1 MSRILVIESSAR
13 QQGSVSRELTQQFI
27 ANWQAA
33 HPADQVQVR
42 DLAAEPVPHLDAT
55 LLGGWMTPSEQ
66 QNDAEKAALARSN
79 QLTDELL
86 AADVLVLAAPMYNFA
101 IPSTLKAWLDHVL
114 RAGVT
119 FKYTETGPQGLL
131 TGKRAFVLTARGG
144 IYAGSALDHQEPYLR
159 QVLAFI
165 GIHDVQFIHAEGLNM
180 GAEFSEK
187 GLAQAKANLEGL
199 RGQALSV
206 IAQNIDALLVGP
218 TSDLPEAVRLDMAYA
233 ASSQIIDAASPFAM
247 DDLCIAARGLC
258 DLLDAAPRT
267 GGFDWRI
274 STVHAQAMKLLLAL
288 PCEAV
293 EPRQRDERDQCG
305 GEAAQH
311 GG

>member
-27 ANWQAA
+27 ANWQTA
-33 HPADQVQVR
+33 HPADQIQVR

-66 QNDAEKAALARSN
+66 QSDAEKAALARSN

-144 IYAGSALDHQEPYLR
+144 IYAGSGLDHQEPYLR
-159 QVLAFI
+159 QALAFI
-165 GIHDVQFIHAEGLNM
+165 GIHDVQFIHAEGLNL

-187 GLAQAKANLEGL
+187 GLAQAKA
-199 RGQALSV
+199 
-206 IAQNIDALLVGP
+206 
-218 TSDLPEAVRLDMAYA
+218 
-233 ASSQIIDAASPFAM
+233 
-247 DDLCIAARGLC
+247 
-258 DLLDAAPRT
+258 
-267 GGFDWRI
+267 
-274 STVHAQAMKLLLAL
+274 KLA
-288 PCEAV
+288 EVA
-293 EPRQRDERDQCG
+293 
-305 GEAAQH
+305 
-311 GG
+311 

>member
-27 ANWQAA
+27 ASWQAA
-33 HPADQVQVR
+33 HPADQIQVR
-42 DLAAEPVPHLDAT
+42 DLAVEPVPHLDAT

-66 QNDAEKAALARSN
+66 QSEAEKAALARSN
-79 QLTDELL
+79 HLTEELL

-159 QVLAFI
+159 QALAFI
-165 GIHDVQFIHAEGLNM
+165 GIHDVQFIHAEGLNL
-180 GAEFSEK
+180 GGEFSEK
-187 GLAQAKANLEGL
+187 GLAQARA
-199 RGQALSV
+199 
-206 IAQNIDALLVGP
+206 
-218 TSDLPEAVRLDMAYA
+218 
-233 ASSQIIDAASPFAM
+233 
-247 DDLCIAARGLC
+247 
-258 DLLDAAPRT
+258 
-267 GGFDWRI
+267 
-274 STVHAQAMKLLLAL
+274 KLA
-288 PCEAV
+288 EVA
-293 EPRQRDERDQCG
+293 
-305 GEAAQH
+305 
-311 GG
+311 

>member
-1 MSRILVIESSAR
+1 MSRVLVIESSAR

-33 HPADQVQVR
+33 HPADQTQVR
-42 DLAAEPVPHLDAT
+42 DLALEPVPHLDAT

-66 QNDAEKAALARSN
+66 QSEAEKAALARSN

-86 AADVLVLAAPMYNFA
+86 GADVLVLAAPMYNFA

-144 IYAGSALDHQEPYLR
+144 IYAGSGLDHQEPYLR
-159 QVLAFI
+159 QALAFI

-187 GLAQAKANLEGL
+187 GLAQAKA
-199 RGQALSV
+199 
-206 IAQNIDALLVGP
+206 
-218 TSDLPEAVRLDMAYA
+218 
-233 ASSQIIDAASPFAM
+233 
-247 DDLCIAARGLC
+247 
-258 DLLDAAPRT
+258 
-267 GGFDWRI
+267 
-274 STVHAQAMKLLLAL
+274 KLA
-288 PCEAV
+288 EVA
-293 EPRQRDERDQCG
+293 
-305 GEAAQH
+305 
-311 GG
+311 

>member
-27 ANWQAA
+27 ANWQTA
-33 HPADQVQVR
+33 HSADQIQVR

-66 QNDAEKAALARSN
+66 QSDAEKAALARSN

-119 FKYTETGPQGLL
+119 FKYTDTGPQGLL

-144 IYAGSALDHQEPYLR
+144 IYAGSGLDHQEPYLR
-159 QVLAFI
+159 QALAFI

-187 GLAQAKANLEGL
+187 GLAQAKA
-199 RGQALSV
+199 
-206 IAQNIDALLVGP
+206 
-218 TSDLPEAVRLDMAYA
+218 
-233 ASSQIIDAASPFAM
+233 
-247 DDLCIAARGLC
+247 
-258 DLLDAAPRT
+258 
-267 GGFDWRI
+267 
-274 STVHAQAMKLLLAL
+274 KLA
-288 PCEAV
+288 EVA
-293 EPRQRDERDQCG
+293 
-305 GEAAQH
+305 
-311 GG
+311 